1 MSAFEYR
8 ALDAQKRVKRGVVQ
22 ADTPRQARSMIRDQ
36 GLIPIQIEL
45 IARRQAT
52 RFMWGAQRE
61 RSVVL
66 RQLSTLI
73 RAGMTIEEVLTLL
86 TEQADRAETRRA
98 IGAIRSRVLEGQSL
112 SVAMREQPQLFPRLY
127 SASIAAAERTG
138 QLDAVLGRL
147 AEYAQSREA
156 MGRGLGLALVYPALL
171 AMIALLVVSA
181 LIGWVVP
188 RIVGVFE
195 QAGQALPAITQ
206 SLLSLSDLV
215 TGYGWMVVL
224 IFFGLTLALMAWLR
238 KDEARLK
245 FDGWMLQLPLVGR
258 LVESHQTARMTR
270 TLAILMGSAVPLVEA
285 LTVSASVLGN
295 RRCASDITDVANRVT
310 EGVSLSK
317 SLQSVDWVSG
327 IVKRL
332 VHAGERSGELAA
344 MLNQS
349 ADIEER
355 QLESAQAV
363 VLSVIQPLMILL
375 VGLMVLYI
383 VLAIMLPILN
393 VSQLL
398 GGS

>member
-36 GLIPIQIEL
+36 GLIPIQIEI

-73 RAGMTIEEVLTLL
+73 RAGMTVEEVLTLL

-98 IGAIRSRVLEGQSL
+98 LGAIRSRVLEGQSL

-147 AEYAQSREA
+147 ADYAQSREA

-215 TGYGWMVVL
+215 SGYGWV
-224 IFFGLTLALMAWLR
+224 
-238 KDEARLK
+238 
-245 FDGWMLQLPLVGR
+245 
-258 LVESHQTARMTR
+258 
-270 TLAILMGSAVPLVEA
+270 
-285 LTVSASVLGN
+285 
-295 RRCASDITDVANRVT
+295 
-310 EGVSLSK
+310 
-317 SLQSVDWVSG
+317 
-327 IVKRL
+327 
-332 VHAGERSGELAA
+332 
-344 MLNQS
+344 
-349 ADIEER
+349 
-355 QLESAQAV
+355 
-363 VLSVIQPLMILL
+363 
-375 VGLMVLYI
+375 MVLMK
-383 VLAIMLPILN
+383 VDE
-393 VSQLL
+393 
-398 GGS
+398 GGEFAKLVFGGRWV